1 MSHATAA
8 LGPLTPRA
16 IAALQHQEAE
26 RFLSHRPLSRALH
39 AQAVAHLPGGV
50 PMHWMKDWGTPVPL
64 FIDHARGIT
73 LTDLDGNTY
82 RDFCL
87 GDTGA
92 MFGHSPEP
100 VARVLREHAGDGLTA
115 MLPGADAAA
124 IAAHLAERFGL
135 PYWQVTATATD
146 ANRAMLRW
154 ARAIA
159 MLDNPKQNHPQ
170 KNKVLVFNGCYHGT
184 VEETMVHSDGTRTFN
199 RPGLVGQIFDL
210 SQSTVAIEFNDQ
222 AALSAA
228 LARGDIAVLLAEP
241 VMTNCGMV
249 LPDDGYWA
257 FAQAEC
263 KKYGVRLAIDET
275 HCISSG
281 WGGYTGTHQLQP
293 DFFVIGK
300 PIAGGLCAAVY
311 GFSADIF
318 EKMQQVNAQREPGH
332 SGMGTTLAANLLT
345 LRAMRAMLTEVM
357 TPAAYDHMLPLA
369 EYLAT
374 SLRDLFATHQLPWS
388 VAQVGARCEWI
399 FAPTVPRS
407 GGEALAREE
416 DHGLGA
422 ALHLALL
429 NRGVLVTP
437 FHHMCLV
444 SPVTERADI
453 DALLNALDDSLLL
466 LKQLSKPGG

>member
-1 MSHATAA
+1 MTHATAA
-8 LGPLTPRA
+8 LGSLTPKA
-16 IAALQHQEAE
+16 IATLQQQEAE
-26 RFLSHRPLSRALH
+26 TFLSRRPQSRALYGQ
-39 AQAVAHLPGGV
+39 AQAHLPGGV

-73 LTDLDGNTY
+73 LTDIDGNRY

-92 MFGHSPEP
+92 MFGHSPAP

-124 IAAHLAERFGL
+124 IASHLAERFGL

-154 ARAIA
+154 ARAVA
-159 MLDNPKQNHPQ
+159 SLDDPKRNHSQ
-170 KNKVLVFNGCYHGT
+170 RNKVLVFNGCYHGT
-184 VEETMVHSDGTRTFN
+184 VEETMVQSDGECTFN

-210 SQSTVAIEFNDQ
+210 AQSTVAVEFNDRV
-222 AALSAA
+222 ALTRA

-249 LPDDGYWA
+249 LPDEGFWA
-257 FAQAEC
+257 YAQAEC
-263 KKYGVRLAIDET
+263 KKHGVLLAIDET

-281 WGGYTGTHQLQP
+281 WGGYTGTHQLTP

-311 GFSADIF
+311 GFSADIYG
-318 EKMQQVNAQREPGH
+318 KMNRVNAQREPGH

-345 LRAMRAMLTEVM
+345 LRAMRAMLSEVM
-357 TPAAYDHMLPLA
+357 TKDAYTHMLPLA

-374 SLRDLFATHQLPWS
+374 QLRALFAKHHLPWS

-399 FAPTVPRS
+399 FSPTVPRT

-453 DALLNALDDSLLL
+453 EALLNALDDSLLL
-466 LKQLSKPGG
+466 LKHLSQPGG

>member
-1 MSHATAA
+1 MTHATAA
-8 LGPLTPRA
+8 LGPISTKA
-16 IAALQHQEAE
+16 IATQQQQEADA
-26 RFLSHRPLSRALH
+26 FLARRPKSRALFE
-39 AQAVAHLPGGV
+39 QARANLPGGV

-73 LTDLDGNTY
+73 LTDIDDNAY

-92 MFGHSPEP
+92 MFGHSPTA
-100 VARVLREHAGDGLTA
+100 VQRVLRDHAGDGLTA

-124 IAAHLAERFGL
+124 VAGHLAERFGL

-154 ARAIA
+154 ARAVA
-159 MLDNPKQNHPQ
+159 QLDDPKR
-170 KNKVLVFNGCYHGT
+170 NKVLVFNGCYHGT
-184 VEETMVHSDGTRTFN
+184 VEETMVQSDDTRTYN

-210 SQSTVAIEFNDQ
+210 SQSTVAVEFNDR
-222 AALSAA
+222 AALTRA

-263 KKYGVRLAIDET
+263 KKHGVLLAIDET

-281 WGGYTGTHQLQP
+281 WAGYTGSHQLQP
-293 DFFVIGK
+293 DFFVLGK

-311 GFSADIF
+311 GFSAEIYA
-318 EKMQQVNAQREPGH
+318 KMQRVNAQREPGH

-357 TPAAYDHMLPLA
+357 TPEAYAHMLPLA

-374 SLRDLFATHQLPWS
+374 QLRALFQRHALPWS

-399 FAPTVPRS
+399 FSPMVPRT

-444 SPVTERADI
+444 SPVTQRADI

-466 LKQLSKPGG
+466 LKHLSQPAG